1 MTMEKREFSK
11 PDELRKRQ
19 QRTRKA
25 GMSMRAA
32 FSYFLKGNLIFAIN
46 GTILTAIDSVISLF
60 PPLFQQVYTDN
71 IITRKNPEWFGPLL
85 TLYVLLF
92 VVELLMWLAFSVLR
106 RKSQARINITTS
118 ANYLWTVL
126 RLPMTRLTQFSP
138 GELVARYATISKT
151 SKLMDYSLPILSI
164 TILPVVSCYFVML
177 FNWKLGLLEIFSIL
191 LLVFVMRTTTS
202 IQKKIAM
209 KQEVTDARLQNVTM
223 TGMSNLETI
232 KSLGGER
239 HFFAQW
245 EKAYAQAL
253 NARVTT
259 VSTSIYISAVPE
271 MVLQLTN
278 GIIICLGTWLIL
290 QGELTPGM
298 LLASQGF
305 INETIYPINR
315 TISSIQ
321 TFFRLSSSIQR
332 IKEVDDCGQASPDLR
347 LPAGDDLPE
356 VTSPSATTAACPPS
370 SAISR

>member
-151 SKLMDYSLPILSI
+151 S
-164 TILPVVSCYFVML
+164 
-177 FNWKLGLLEIFSIL
+177 
-191 LLVFVMRTTTS
+191 
-202 IQKKIAM
+202 
-209 KQEVTDARLQNVTM
+209 
-223 TGMSNLETI
+223 
-232 KSLGGER
+232 
-239 HFFAQW
+239 
-245 EKAYAQAL
+245 
-253 NARVTT
+253 
-259 VSTSIYISAVPE
+259 
-271 MVLQLTN
+271 
-278 GIIICLGTWLIL
+278 
-290 QGELTPGM
+290 
-298 LLASQGF
+298 
-305 INETIYPINR
+305 
-315 TISSIQ
+315 
-321 TFFRLSSSIQR
+321 
-332 IKEVDDCGQASPDLR
+332 
-347 LPAGDDLPE
+347 
-356 VTSPSATTAACPPS
+356 
-370 SAISR
+370 